1 MGKLKKMSK
10 NSSFMYQVKWQEARA
25 QTEIKFHLITLIKFT
40 VRYVKLVNKLPSETG
55 DSVFLEILKKQLDM
69 GMSNVHW
76 LTLLWAGKLDRLISR
91 GTCQNQS
98 FYDSLRSA
106 CRMSRRK
113 EQPLS
118 KPADDTKLSSA
129 VDIIEGRDAI
139 KRHLNKLEKWV
150 PVSWMWLCKS
160 KFKVLHLSQGNP
172 RY

>member
-1 MGKLKKMSK
+1 MHIGWPCFEQGSWTDW
-10 NSSFMYQVKWQEARA
+10 SPEAPA
-25 QTEIKFHLITLIKFT
+25 KTSH
-40 VRYVKLVNKLPSETG
+40 SM
-55 DSVFLEILKKQLDM
+55 ILWE
-69 GMSNVHW
+69 VHVEW
-76 LTLLWAGKLDRLISR
+76 VEE
-91 GTCQNQS
+91 
-98 FYDSLRSA
+98 
-106 CRMSRRK
+106 K

-139 KRHLNKLEKWV
+139 KRHLDKLEKWV